1 MFLGSSITHGFSI
14 PAQDAFTY
22 ALERRLNEERPNPGF
37 CVMNFAQPGFTSQQK
52 LALGSVE
59 IPRYHPALV
68 LWEGWNEF
76 GNFVLIGDAAYE
88 LRRQVRRSD
97 GLPGLRWVPDGL
109 NHVLFERSRF
119 YELMTL
125 AFGQKDP
132 KGNEIEITEAQAR
145 LERLVALTHSFGAR
159 LGIYICP
166 WLNRT
171 FREAE
176 DPSLSPSMGLEFAQ
190 SRGIPHVVLAHELR
204 DQDYLT
210 LRADE
215 CCHFSSA
222 GHRALV
228 PIFERFVL
236 DVLDG
241 KAASR

>member
-1 MFLGSSITHGFSI
+1 MQAHLHPTTVVSCGRVWASPKGAARLFYGVVATFLLLTLGVVLPLVAGEVWVRWKKPRPPIQIVRNFNLHTIDGTPVWEWSTDREPRACAEAHPERLRIMFLGSSIAHGFSI

-119 YELMTL
+119 YE
-125 AFGQKDP
+125 
-132 KGNEIEITEAQAR
+132 
-145 LERLVALTHSFGAR
+145 
-159 LGIYICP
+159 
-166 WLNRT
+166 
-171 FREAE
+171 
-176 DPSLSPSMGLEFAQ
+176 
-190 SRGIPHVVLAHELR
+190 
-204 DQDYLT
+204 YLT
-210 LRADE
+210 LRFGAQALTIDE
-215 CCHFSSA
+215 IGRSQA
-222 GHRALV
+222 RL
-228 PIFERFVL
+228 
-236 DVLDG
+236 
-241 KAASR
+241 